1 MAAGNSYC
9 LGIKSNDF
17 FLKDNK
23 KAFILWLNVPKVTA
37 YGCSEDKFRKV
48 ISILAETGTL
58 PPEYKPHPLKSNYK
72 GCMECH
78 ITSDWLLVWKQND
91 KELILILTDTGTH
104 SDIFGW

>member
-37 YGCSEDKFRKV
+37 YNSKIFFANLRESSRKFRVSRKK
-48 ISILAETGTL
+48 AL
-58 PPEYKPHPLKSNYK
+58 PLHRHSEGDAS
-72 GCMECH
+72 
-78 ITSDWLLVWKQND
+78 TRVART
-91 KELILILTDTGTH
+91 ELTNNLT
-104 SDIFGW
+104 